1 MQADIPKT
9 INEAL
14 KILAYND
21 YFWSNGPKT
30 PNATISPHPKDFKTC
45 QSLADSQYAWT
56 EKQAKLAVVIL
67 KRYLTKFQAYN
78 MDIKSLLDNP
88 KFDAPFRV
96 LNYQKSIEKFTD
108 TDEVEKIEIRFP
120 YDKKVIG
127 LIRILK
133 DMKGLPAG
141 CSHYDGDQKKW
152 IFLHSDVTAYY
163 LTMIAIRY
171 NFKFVDETLL
181 DDFEAIRREKKYYR
195 HAIAT
200 LEDNKIKLHHASE
213 SLVDY
218 WEEHIKHLPLLEQVD
233 SLKNFGLSTTGIQV
247 KAITQVGKKLA
258 HSNHRKLWIDSK
270 TYGKDQVVSG
280 LDELNCWPIIMPV
293 SGDIQTR
300 EDALEWIEWLQCF
313 ERHGISATK
322 NLSFGF
328 DITEPARHMLPEDD
342 FQDWFDISQLSK
354 QFKYIDKDTK
364 VIFARNRIP
373 RSLIKSKIKPKA
385 SLTALGGGYYT
396 SGTENLKRLLDN
408 LPKKLYYNDHQPSN
422 YDWLDKVIVKL

>member
-45 QSLADSQYAWT
+45 QSLADSQYTWT

-181 DDFEAIRREKKYYR
+181 DDFETIRREKKYYR

-213 SLVDY
+213 SLV
-218 WEEHIKHLPLLEQVD
+218 
-233 SLKNFGLSTTGIQV
+233 
-247 KAITQVGKKLA
+247 
-258 HSNHRKLWIDSK
+258 
-270 TYGKDQVVSG
+270 G

-328 DITEPARHMLPEDD
+328 DISEPARHMLPEDD

-408 LPKKLYYNDHQPSN
+408 LPKKLYTSSKIR
-422 YDWLDKVIVKL
+422 KVGRQNSFLWTWWHNIFVSS